1 MSYYLLSLSVVSAVG
16 AVPINRITPEK
27 WAQEVEALVG
37 NEYTF
42 LSPYV
47 KSKENMKV
55 KHNTCG
61 HEYEVSRSRFIAGSR
76 CPKCRGVWSPS
87 PEEWQEEVN
96 KIHGDRYI
104 FLDDYINSTT
114 KIRFQCNKCKAS
126 EYMTPSQ
133 FKKNE
138 IPCPR
143 CRKEKSIEDKT
154 REWNQTVIDLVGNEY
169 VFLEPFKLNNSKML
183 VIHSRC
189 KHIYRATKSHFLRGR
204 RCPNCFGNP
213 IITEESWR
221 EYVSNE
227 VGDEYIFLEPYIN
240 ATTKLK
246 CRHNKCGTVYMVNP
260 NRFSQGRRCP
270 HCFGK
275 FKKTTEQFKKEVYDL
290 VGEEYTVVGEYD
302 TARKPIT
309 IKHELCER
317 EWDIVPYAFKTG
329 NRCPN
334 CSSSKGEAKVREY
347 LEKMGI
353 GYKEQYYFNDLKK
366 IEYLLFDF
374 AIFKDNVLIG
384 LIEYDGEQHF
394 EPIDYFGGIDKFN
407 SQKENDGMKNSYCK
421 RNNIPLIRIPYWDY
435 DDIEDI
441 LDSEIKKL

>member
-1 MSYYLLSLSVVSAVG
+1 MSYYPLSLSVVSAVG

-76 CPKCRGVWSPS
+76 CPKC
-87 PEEWQEEVN
+87 
-96 KIHGDRYI
+96 
-104 FLDDYINSTT
+104 
-114 KIRFQCNKCKAS
+114 
-126 EYMTPSQ
+126 
-133 FKKNE
+133 
-138 IPCPR
+138 
-143 CRKEKSIEDKT
+143 
-154 REWNQTVIDLVGNEY
+154 
-169 VFLEPFKLNNSKML
+169 
-183 VIHSRC
+183 
-189 KHIYRATKSHFLRGR
+189 
-204 RCPNCFGNP
+204 
-213 IITEESWR
+213 
-221 EYVSNE
+221 
-227 VGDEYIFLEPYIN
+227 
-240 ATTKLK
+240 
-246 CRHNKCGTVYMVNP
+246 
-260 NRFSQGRRCP
+260 
-270 HCFGK
+270 
-275 FKKTTEQFKKEVYDL
+275 
-290 VGEEYTVVGEYD
+290 
-302 TARKPIT
+302 
-309 IKHELCER
+309 
-317 EWDIVPYAFKTG
+317 
-329 NRCPN
+329 
-334 CSSSKGEAKVREY
+334 SSSKGEVKVREY

-353 GYKEQYYFNDLKK
+353 GYTEQYYFNDLKK

-407 SQKENDGMKNSYCK
+407 SQKENDEMKNSYCK

>member
-1 MSYYLLSLSVVSAVG
+1 MWE
-16 AVPINRITPEK
+16 R
-27 WAQEVEALVG
+27 EVEDIVG

-47 KSKENMKV
+47 NSRTKMRV
-55 KHNTCG
+55 RHNVCG
-61 HEYEVSRSRFIAGSR
+61 YEYEVTRKRFKEGSR
-76 CPKCRGVWSPS
+76 CAKCRGVWKPT
-87 PEEWQEEVN
+87 PDEWREEVYRV
-96 KIHGDRYI
+96 HGNEYEFI
-104 FLDDYINSTT
+104 DDYVNSKT
-114 KIRFQCNKCKAS
+114 KIRFKCSGCKEVRNMS
-126 EYMTPSQ
+126 PSA
-133 FKKNE
+133 FKKYS
-138 IPCPR
+138 IPCSH
-143 CRKEKSIEDKT
+143 CRKDKEIKKKT
-154 REWNQTVIDLVGNEY
+154 KEWQQEVMNLVNNEY
-169 VFLEPFKLNNSKML
+169 VFLEPFKLNDGKML

-189 KHIYRATKSHFLRGR
+189 KHIYKVTKSRFLRGQ
-204 RCPNCFGNP
+204 RCPRCFGNP
-213 IITEESWR
+213 VVTEDNWNDYVVEKVGE
-221 EYVSNE
+221 EYE
-227 VGDEYIFLEPYIN
+227 FLESYID
-240 ATTKLK
+240 AKTKLS
-246 CRHNKCGTVYMVNP
+246 CRHNACGHIYKVSP
-260 NRFSQGRRCP
+260 NKFSQGRRCP
-270 HCFGK
+270 HCFGN

-317 EWDIVPYAFKTG
+317 EWDIVPYAFKAG

-334 CSSSKGEAKVREY
+334 CSSSKGEVKVREC

-353 GYKEQYYFNDLKK
+353 GYTEQYYFNDLKK

-394 EPIDYFGGIDKFN
+394 KPIDYFGGIDKFN
-407 SQKENDGMKNSYCK
+407 SQKENDEMKNSYCK

-435 DDIEDI
+435 EDIEDI